1 VENTAEFS
9 ARAGLA
15 INFRKKKKEE
25 REKERGKEKKI
36 HAASNDALLPRV
48 RASAWE
54 FALSLPGR

>member
-15 INFRKKKKEE
+15 INFRKKKEE

-36 HAASNDALLPRV
+36 HAAANDALLPRV